1 MTSPKVS
8 NPSTLNIAGSS
19 SAPIALRKITLPGL
33 GRSVTTPQF
42 YQLAIYGICGSA
54 VLFAATVTSAVMA
67 QREAIRTVG
76 FDTTPSIYH
85 AQRIRDSVAD
95 LDANAAN
102 LLLVKPGEN
111 PTAEKEYQRR
121 KDKLSNLVILA
132 SKNITVS
139 GEQDLIAKI
148 ILNVNNYVETIQ
160 KAKDFQAQNKPE
172 ESLTAY
178 REGQKIID
186 EILMPEAEKL
196 DKINFGTLNKA
207 YDEDNGG
214 ALGQRLMVLL
224 AGTLLLGTL
233 VGTQLLMFRWTRRVV
248 NPMLL
253 GATLLATFSLLD
265 TFVSLSTASTQL
277 KIAKEDAFNSLHA
290 LRQARSLLY
299 SVNADESRYL
309 LDRSF
314 AVQHENAFQSK
325 LTKLGNLSNVDLRR
339 DPNAYQVQM
348 QQMSSTGKSLPGFT
362 GLFATQLGNITFPGE
377 LKVTQKM
384 MADYAEYLKID
395 TQIRALQNAGKRNDA
410 IELCTG
416 TKPGQSNDAFTKL
429 LDSHS
434 KVMDVNIDAFNA
446 AIRKGLLSLDAPDP
460 GKAIGGG
467 ESVMIQPNSGFDV
480 FWGKLLVVTG
490 AIGGLTYF
498 GLMQRIKEYEV

>member
-8 NPSTLNIAGSS
+8 NPSTLKIAGSS
-19 SAPIALRKITLPGL
+19 PSPIALRKITLPGL

-42 YQLAIYGICGSA
+42 YQLAIYTVCGSA
-54 VLFAATVTSAVMA
+54 VLFAATVTNAVMA

-76 FDTTPSIYH
+76 FDTTPSIYQ

-95 LDANAAN
+95 MDANAAN
-102 LLLVKPGEN
+102 MLLVKPGEN

-121 KDKLSNLVILA
+121 KEKLADLVILA
-132 SKNITVS
+132 SKNITVAD
-139 GEQDLIAKI
+139 EQKLISKI
-148 ILNVNNYVETIQ
+148 IFNINNYVETIQ

-172 ESLTAY
+172 ESLIAY
-178 REGQKIID
+178 REGQKIVD
-186 EILMPEAEKL
+186 EILMPEADKL
-196 DKINFGTLNKA
+196 DKTNFDILNKA
-207 YDEDNGG
+207 YSEDTNSS
-214 ALGQRLMVLL
+214 LGQRLILL
-224 AGTLLLGTL
+224 IAGAILLGSL
-233 VGTQLLMFRWTRRVV
+233 VGIQVLMSRWTRRII

-253 GATLLATFSLLD
+253 GATLLASFSLLD
-265 TFVSLSTASTQL
+265 NFVSLSTASTQL
-277 KIAKEDAFNSLHA
+277 KIAKEDAFSSLHA
-290 LRQARSLLY
+290 LRQARSLFY

-314 AVQHENAFQSK
+314 AVQHETAFQSK

-339 DPNAYQVQM
+339 DLSAYQVQM
-348 QQMSSTGKSLPGFT
+348 QQMSSTGKALPGFT

-377 LKVTQKM
+377 QKATKKM
-384 MADYAEYLKID
+384 LADYGEYLKID
-395 TQIRALQNAGKRNDA
+395 SQIRALQNAGKRVEA

-416 TKPGQSNDAFTKL
+416 TKPGQSNAVFGQL
-429 LDSHS
+429 LASHS
-434 KVMDVNIDAFNA
+434 KVMDVNIEAFNA
-446 AIRKGLLSLDAPDP
+446 AIRKGLVSLDAPDP

-467 ESVMIQPNSGFDV
+467 ESVILQATSGFDI
-480 FWGKLLVVTG
+480 FWIKLLVVTG